1 MPAQIAPSVAKG
13 EAELGVFLV
22 NVLIAPGVELA
33 GAFPA
38 ELQQELAFTAA
49 VATDSKDAEAARA
62 FIDFLT
68 TPAAKAVI
76 KAKGMNPG

>member
-1 MPAQIAPSVAKG
+1 
-13 EAELGVFLV
+13 
-22 NVLIAPGVELA
+22 
-33 GAFPA
+33 
-38 ELQQELAFTAA
+38 LQQELAFTAA